1 MLSVS
6 GVIFGLVLENCKVAF
21 DDLQI
26 LLGFG
31 AGIVKFGV
39 IGIRRI
45 WR

>member
-6 GVIFGLVLENCKVAF
+6 EVIFGLVLENCKVAF

-26 LLGFG
+26 LFG

-39 IGIRRI
+39 IDIRRI
-45 WR
+45 LR